1 MAPRP
6 QAASLAVLHPFA
18 VPAENCAAQRGVV
31 LIVVLIVLG
40 LLSLLA
46 ATSLHNASSTESIS
60 GNVRTTELATQAA
73 EIALRHCE
81 SSAVENS
88 NSDTLPPP
96 TDWTQIA
103 NWDGKTPIVLDLAQ
117 VNPAGISPIYKRPP
131 ECMVEAQTVMN
142 TTLPVTA
149 ADGTVSYPSIGI
161 YLITARGFGPEVAE
175 ADAKRSRPVG
185 TEVWLQSHIKVE

>member
-1 MAPRP
+1 M
-6 QAASLAVLHPFA
+6 VHPPFHTKKRDKL
-18 VPAENCAAQRGVV
+18 RGVV

-81 SSAVENS
+81 ELAKKNAEDNETLM
-88 NSDTLPPP
+88 DTMV
-96 TDWTQIA
+96 WTIAA
-103 NWDGKTPIVLDLAQ
+103 NWDKTTSTAIPIPWDKVNSSVYKRQPECYVEALMVLDTGQDVVDVNNKDIVLSKD
-117 VNPAGISPIYKRPP
+117 GIATNS
-131 ECMVEAQTVMN
+131 N
-142 TTLPVTA
+142 TT
-149 ADGTVSYPSIGI
+149 

-175 ADAKRSRPVG
+175 ADTNRSRPVG
-185 TEVWLQSHIKVE
+185 TEVWLQSQIQFAD